1 MKKIKLFLFAAM
13 LLGGVGLHASNTI
26 TYTATEQQSGYSGSL
41 AVGRTTFGS
50 AITSHTFSNGTG
62 TITCSGEITT
72 IEEYAF
78 WSCTDLTSITIPNSV
93 TTIGN
98 SAFVG
103 CTGLTSITIPNSVT
117 TVGDGAFYDCSGLT
131 SVTIGNSVTTIE
143 NYAFYGCSGLTSI
156 TIPNSV
162 TTIGHSAFIYC
173 RGLTS
178 VTVSWTDEKSIPSI
192 DSNVFEKIA
201 HNAGPSGATL
211 HVLNGTAALYQ
222 QANEWKYF
230 GNIVEYITT
239 ITYTASAQLPGY
251 NGSLQVGATTFG
263 SAITSHTFSNGTGT
277 ITCNGMI
284 TTIGNSAFNSCTGL
298 ISIEIPNT
306 ITEIGEAAFYG
317 CTGLTSIEIPSSVTK
332 IGNSAFN
339 SCTGLISIEIPN
351 TVTEIGEAA
360 FFNCTGLTSIEIP
373 NSVDSI
379 RRYAFQGCTGLT
391 SIEIPS
397 SVTKIRDN
405 AFWACSGLTSVTVF
419 WTDSESIAPIESTSF
434 GKIANGAG
442 RSGATLHVPNG
453 TAALYQQ
460 AKEWNKFG
468 RIECDLIKVNN
479 LWYRPLNVR
488 TVNLIVNQDTTATGE
503 RIPYSGDVVIPNT
516 IIYNGNNSI
525 SAIEDSVFYNAKLT
539 SLTVLTDIPLPCE
552 QYTFLGQDK
561 SIPVYVLDVDAF
573 KRAQYWNK
581 FTNIQFYAP
590 YRDEA
595 KQKLI
600 GAANSVPNEHSAEA
614 QAIAEAY
621 GKKMDGL
628 NTAAAI
634 DKLYAQALEEIQ
646 AFMDETLWTLDE
658 TGCMTLPKP

>member
-1 MKKIKLFLFAAM
+1 MKKFKIFLFAAM
-13 LLGGVGLHASNTI
+13 LLGSVGLHASNTI
-26 TYTATEQQSGYSGSL
+26 TYTATAQLPGYNGSL
-41 AVGRTTFGS
+41 DVGENTFGP

-62 TITCSGEITT
+62 TITCSGEITK
-72 IEEYAF
+72 IDYSAF
-78 WSCTDLTSITIPNSV
+78 ERCTGLTSIEIPNSVTTIGSDAFSRCGLTSVTIPNSV
-93 TTIGN
+93 TTIRS
-98 SAFVG
+98 SAF
-103 CTGLTSITIPNSVT
+103 
-117 TVGDGAFYDCSGLT
+117 
-131 SVTIGNSVTTIE
+131 
-143 NYAFYGCSGLTSI
+143 YACSGLTSI

-162 TTIGHSAFIYC
+162 TTIGNNAFAYC
-173 RGLTS
+173 SGLTS
-178 VTVSWTDEKSIPSI
+178 VTVCWTDEKSILSI
-192 DSNVFEKIA
+192 GRNVFEQIA
-201 HNAGPSGATL
+201 NGEGPSGATL
-211 HVLNGTAALYQ
+211 YVLNGTKEYYQ
-222 QANEWKYF
+222 QANEWKDF
-230 GNIVEYITT
+230 GNIVEYINT

-251 NGSLQVGATTFG
+251 NGSLKVGKTTFG
-263 SAITSHTFSNGTGT
+263 SAITSHEFSNGTGT
-277 ITCNGMI
+277 ITCSGKI
-284 TTIGNSAFNSCTGL
+284 TQ
-298 ISIEIPNT
+298 
-306 ITEIGEAAFYG
+306 
-317 CTGLTSIEIPSSVTK
+317 
-332 IGNSAFN
+332 
-339 SCTGLISIEIPN
+339 
-351 TVTEIGEAA
+351 IGEAA

-379 RRYAFQGCTGLT
+379 RLYAFQGCTGLT
-391 SIEIPS
+391 SIEIPN
-397 SVTKIRDN
+397 SVIRIRGN
-405 AFWACSGLTSVTVF
+405 AFWACSGLTSVTVS
-419 WTDSESIAPIESTSF
+419 WTDSASIASIASSSF

-460 AKEWNKFG
+460 ADEWKVFG

-503 RIPYSGDVVIPNT
+503 RIPYSGDAVIPNT

-525 SAIEDSVFYNAKLT
+525 AAIEDSVFYNAKLT

-573 KRAQYWNK
+573 KRAQYWSK

-600 GAANSVPNEHSAEA
+600 AAANSVPNEHSAEA

-634 DKLYAQALEEIQ
+634 DKLYAQAMEEIQ
-646 AFMDETLWTLDE
+646 AFMDEALWTLDK

>member
-1 MKKIKLFLFAAM
+1 MKKFKLFLFAAM
-13 LLGGVGLHASNTI
+13 LLGSVGLHASNTI
-26 TYTATEQQSGYSGSL
+26 TYTATAQLPGYDGSL
-41 AVGRTTFGS
+41 DVGKHTFGS
-50 AITSHTFSNGTG
+50 VITSHEFSNGTG
-62 TITCSGEITT
+62 VITCNGEITM
-72 IEEYAF
+72 
-78 WSCTDLTSITIPNSV
+78 
-93 TTIGN
+93 IGN
-98 SAFVG
+98 SAF
-103 CTGLTSITIPNSVT
+103 
-117 TVGDGAFYDCSGLT
+117 
-131 SVTIGNSVTTIE
+131 
-143 NYAFYGCSGLTSI
+143 
-156 TIPNSV
+156 
-162 TTIGHSAFIYC
+162 
-173 RGLTS
+173 R
-178 VTVSWTDEKSIPSI
+178 
-192 DSNVFEKIA
+192 
-201 HNAGPSGATL
+201 
-211 HVLNGTAALYQ
+211 
-222 QANEWKYF
+222 
-230 GNIVEYITT
+230 
-239 ITYTASAQLPGY
+239 
-251 NGSLQVGATTFG
+251 
-263 SAITSHTFSNGTGT
+263 
-277 ITCNGMI
+277 
-284 TTIGNSAFNSCTGL
+284 SCTGL
-298 ISIEIPNT
+298 ISIEIPNSVYT
-306 ITEIGEAAFYG
+306 IERHAFYD
-317 CTGLTSIEIPSSVTK
+317 CTGLTSVTVCWKGELPPSIDHDVFDRIANREGPSGATLYVLNGTKEYYQQADEWKDFGNIVEYINTITYTASAKLPGISGSLEVGKTTFGPAITSHEFSNGTGTITCAGKITK

-360 FFNCTGLTSIEIP
+360 FYGCTGLTSVEIP

-397 SVTKIRDN
+397 SVTKIRGN
-405 AFWACSGLTSVTVF
+405 AFWECSGLTSVTVS
-419 WTDSESIAPIESTSF
+419 WTDSESIAPIESSSF
-434 GKIANGAG
+434 GRIANGAG

-460 AKEWNKFG
+460 ADEWKVFG

-600 GAANSVPNEHSAEA
+600 DAANSVSEEHKAEA
-614 QAIAEAY
+614 KAIAEAY

-646 AFMDETLWTLDE
+646 AFMDEALWTLDK

>member
-1 MKKIKLFLFAAM
+1 
-13 LLGGVGLHASNTI
+13 GLHASNTI
-26 TYTATEQQSGYSGSL
+26 TYTATAQLPGNDGSL
-41 AVGRTTFGS
+41 DVGATTFGP
-50 AITSHTFSNGTG
+50 AITSHEFSNGTG
-62 TITCSGEITT
+62 TIICDGEITK
-72 IEEYAF
+72 IGDYAF
-78 WSCTDLTSITIPNSV
+78 AYCRGLTSVTIPNSV
-93 TTIGN
+93 TTIGGW
-98 SAFVG
+98 AFAA
-103 CTGLTSITIPNSVT
+103 CFS
-117 TVGDGAFYDCSGLT
+117 LT
-131 SVTIGNSVTTIE
+131 SVTIGNSVTTIGDH
-143 NYAFYGCSGLTSI
+143 AFYNCSALTSI

-162 TTIGHSAFIYC
+162 KSIGHDAFAACYS
-173 RGLTS
+173 LTS

-192 DSNVFEKIA
+192 DSNVFSEIA
-201 HNAGPSGATL
+201 YHKGPSGTIL
-211 HVLNGTAALYQ
+211 FIPEGTEEFYR
-222 QANEWKYF
+222 QADVWKGF
-230 GNIVEYITT
+230 GSIVEYGI
-239 ITYTASAQLPGY
+239 ITYTASERLPGY
-251 NGSLQVGATTFG
+251 NGSLAVGATTFG

-277 ITCNGMI
+277 ITCNEKI
-284 TTIGNSAFNSCTGL
+284 TQ
-298 ISIEIPNT
+298 
-306 ITEIGEAAFYG
+306 
-317 CTGLTSIEIPSSVTK
+317 
-332 IGNSAFN
+332 
-339 SCTGLISIEIPN
+339 
-351 TVTEIGEAA
+351 IGEAA

-379 RRYAFQGCTGLT
+379 RLYAFQGCTGLT

-397 SVTKIRDN
+397 SVIRIRGN

-419 WTDSESIAPIESTSF
+419 WTDSASIAPIASSSF
-434 GKIANGAG
+434 GEIANGAG

-453 TAALYQQ
+453 TAELYQQ
-460 AKEWNKFG
+460 AEEWNKFG

-503 RIPYSGDVVIPNT
+503 RIPYSGDAVIPNT

-525 SAIEDSVFYNAKLT
+525 AAIEDSVFYNAKLT

-573 KRAQYWNK
+573 KRAQYWSK

-600 GAANSVPNEHSAEA
+600 AAANSVPNEHSAEA
-614 QAIAEAY
+614 KAIAEAY

-628 NTAAAI
+628 NSAAAI
-634 DKLYAQALEEIQ
+634 DKLYAQAMEEIQ
-646 AFMDETLWTLDE
+646 AFMDEALWTLDK